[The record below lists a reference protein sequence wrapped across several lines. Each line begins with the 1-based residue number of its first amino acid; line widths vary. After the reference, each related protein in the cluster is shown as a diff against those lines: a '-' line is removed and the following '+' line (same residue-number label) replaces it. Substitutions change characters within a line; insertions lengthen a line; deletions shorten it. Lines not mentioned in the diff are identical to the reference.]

1 MSPAIRPAAV
11 ASAVTLLAA
20 CAGTP
25 DSRPPGRIEIQS
37 VALGQPVTGASC
49 SVETA
54 AGRWAVQTPGIVNVG
69 EPSGDLRV
77 VGERACDRR
86 SGVLI
91 RGSAAA
97 GPGASRVGL
106 GIGSGVGYGSGVGFS
121 LGFGFP
127 LGGSRPR
134 YPERLVVEMTPLNS
148 PQ

>member
-1 MSPAIRPAAV
+1 MSPAIRPAAA
-11 ASAVTLLAA
+11 ASVVTLLAA

-25 DSRPPGRIEIQS
+25 DSRPPGQVEIQS
-37 VALGQPVTGASC
+37 VALGQPVSGASC
-49 SVETA
+49 TVETG
-54 AGRWAVQTPGIVNVG
+54 AGRWTVQTPAVVNVG

-77 VGERACDRR
+77 VCERAGYR
-86 SGVLI
+86 SSEVLI
-91 RGSAAA
+91 RGTAAA
-97 GPGASRVGL
+97 GPGSSRIGL
-106 GIGSGVGYGSGVGFS
+106 GIGSGVGYRSGVGFS